1 MVFYDSWESFEKAA
15 AAVYAGAAGKTRYT
29 IKYRNCDAAL
39 VLKVTDDCTCVQ
51 MRTERLSDIKKIAH
65 LHRMLAQATSNRSEP
80 IKELAPIFP
89 ASLTKSEGQAKKA
102 GSSEPAK
109 QAPQT
114 TAAVAQSK
122 KKGRGKKRN

>member
-1 MVFYDSWESFEKAA
+1 
-15 AAVYAGAAGKTRYT
+15 
-29 IKYRNCDAAL
+29 
-39 VLKVTDDCTCVQ
+39 